1 MVWIVHA
8 AGLVPL
14 KVDPRASFLEDLVG
28 LREMS
33 TVYFPPKHVVDTQYV
48 LGASASVC
56 RRLVSYHR

>member
-28 LREMS
+28 LPEIS
-33 TVYFPPKHVVDTQYV
+33 TVYFPPKSVVDTQYV
-48 LGASASVC
+48 LAQMSDANEASE
-56 RRLVSYHR
+56 